1 MNKKISTRIARFT
14 TLTVIFSL
22 VILGIAACT
31 LLYTSTINS
40 VKNDMLKVAEMDA
53 ERIEW
58 ELKAFNNVSAVLG
71 TSSYLLDE
79 SISNEDKQAYINK
92 NAEKYGLVRGNL
104 VNKDG
109 IGLDGNDYSDREYFQ
124 EAMKG
129 NNCVSEPLV
138 SKITGKISIIISAP
152 LWKDGVIGSEPVGAV
167 YMVPDENFLNEIVAK
182 TKFSENGSSYML
194 DKTGTYIAYEN
205 EEHVKNQVNIN
216 TMAQGDDMY
225 AEYAA
230 VHTSM
235 TEGNNGCDT
244 YNLAG
249 VKYINAHAP
258 VAGTDSWSVAVNSPI
273 DDFTADVKSDILFSI
288 IFIVIMAFASFAI
301 SFGVGKRIGGPIA
314 KCAKRIDQ
322 LASGDFTSPVPDSKS
337 QDETKILI
345 QSTTQVVNDINN
357 IIGDIGRVLEA
368 MAEGDLSIDPRE
380 NERYYVGDYSPI
392 IEHLSNIR
400 NQLNNTLGQ
409 INNAADQV
417 SAGSDQVSAGA
428 QALSQ
433 GATEQAS
440 SIEELAATINVI
452 SDQIKENANAAV
464 QASEQ
469 TNAAG
474 YEMSQANE
482 KMSALVEAMNEIST
496 SSDETKKIIKTIED
510 IAFQTNI
517 LALNAA
523 VEAAR
528 AGNAGKGFAVVA
540 DEVRNLAGKSAEAAQ
555 NTTALIENTVAAIER
570 GNLLV
575 DEVAVKMT
583 AVAEAAGAVAQLNN
597 KISDASRDTAD
608 AITQIT
614 VGVEQISGVVQ
625 NNSATAEESAAASEE
640 LSGQANML
648 KDLIATFTFDN

>member
-1 MNKKISTRIARFT
+1 MNKKISMRIARFT
-14 TLTVIFSL
+14 TLTTIFGL
-22 VILGIAACT
+22 VLFGIISCT
-31 LLYTSTINS
+31 ILYTSTVNKIEE
-40 VKNDMLKVAEMDA
+40 DMFKVAEIEA
-53 ERIEW
+53 ERVEW
-58 ELKAFNNVSAVLG
+58 ELKAFNNVAAVMG
-71 TSSYLLDE
+71 TDPYLLDD
-79 SISNEDKQAYINK
+79 SISNDEKQEYIND
-92 NAEKYGLVRGNL
+92 NAVQYGLTRGNL

-109 IGLDGNDYSDREYFQ
+109 VGLDGSNYSDREYFQ

-129 NNCVSEPLV
+129 NTCISEPLV

-152 LWKDGVIGSEPVGAV
+152 LWKDGVIGSEPIGAV
-167 YMVPDENFLNEIVAK
+167 YLVPDENFLNEIVAK
-182 TKFSENGSSYML
+182 TKFSENGSSYMI
-194 DKTGTYIAYEN
+194 DKTGTFIAYEN

-216 TMAQGDDMY
+216 TMAQNDNIY

-235 TEGNNGCDT
+235 VEGNNGCDT
-244 YNLAG
+244 YTLAG

-258 VAGTDSWSVAVNSPI
+258 VAGTDGWSVAVNSPI
-273 DDFTADVKSDILFSI
+273 DDFVTDVKSNILFC
-288 IFIVIMAFASFAI
+288 IVLVIVMAATSFAV
-301 SFGVGKRIGGPIA
+301 SFGVGKRIGDPVA

-322 LASGDFTSPVPDSKS
+322 LASGDFTSPVPETKS
-337 QDETKILI
+337 QDETKILTE
-345 QSTTQVVNDINN
+345 STTQVVSDINN
-357 IIGDIGRVLEA
+357 IIGDVGRVLEA
-368 MAEGDLSIDPRE
+368 MAEGDFSVDPRE
-380 NERYYVGDYSPI
+380 NERYYVGDYAPI
-392 IEHLSNIR
+392 VEYLSNIR
-400 NQLNNTLGQ
+400 NALNETLGQ

-452 SDQIKENANAAV
+452 SDQIKENAEAAV
-464 QASEQ
+464 NASSQ
-469 TNAAG
+469 TDTAGAEMAA
-474 YEMSQANE
+474 ANE
-482 KMSALVEAMNEIST
+482 KMTELVTAMNEISA
-496 SSDETKKIIKTIED
+496 SSNETKNIIKTIED

-528 AGNAGKGFAVVA
+528 AGDAGKGFAVVA
-540 DEVRNLAGKSAEAAQ
+540 DEVRNLAGKSAEAAHS
-555 NTTALIENTVAAIER
+555 TTALIEGTVAAIER
-570 GNLLV
+570 GTLLV
-575 DEVAVKMT
+575 DEVADKMS
-583 AVAEAAGAVAQLNN
+583 AVADAAGTVAKLNN
-597 KISDASRDTAD
+597 SIADASKDTAD

-648 KDLIATFTFDN
+648 KDLISSFTFEN